1 MTNEQW
7 EKHKVK
13 RILKKEMKR
22 GTLFTY
28 TDEHSVNR
36 VNIYFTSTEI
46 A

>member
-7 EKHKVK
+7 EEHKRK
-13 RILKKEMKR
+13 RNLKKEMKR
-22 GTLFTY
+22 GTLFTH

-36 VNIYFTSTEI
+36 VNFYFTSTEI